1 MIQMVILMASIYD
14 EVTIPP
20 KRSQYTHCCINIG
33 DYTAIKECFFL
44 TYTEE
49 NLYLLRLLY
58 QDILQGHIIEISYPN
73 TPIVMLT
80 RQYRHAKRND
90 VITLYD
96 IVNFYTV
103 IIYWII

>member
-1 MIQMVILMASIYD
+1 MIQMVILMASIYY

-58 QDILQGHIIEISYPN
+58 QDILQGHIIEISDPD

-80 RQYRHAKRND
+80 LITPPVSFIQ
-90 VITLYD
+90 VIT
-96 IVNFYTV
+96 
-103 IIYWII
+103 